1 MLPKAILDKSFMVV
15 EQVLRF
21 LYCSCSGIVSSRGLR
36 IEACCR
42 NQPNKNKLLLSLYTT
57 MELKN
62 KFKAFFSVN
71 NIVCVAMWS
80 LVT

>member
-1 MLPKAILDKSFMVV
+1 MLPKAIVGKSFMVV

-21 LYCSCSGIVSSRGLR
+21 LYCSCSGIVSSHGLR

-42 NQPNKNKLLLSLYTT
+42 NQPDKSKLLLSLYTT

-62 KFKAFFSVN
+62 KFKAVLSVN

>member
-1 MLPKAILDKSFMVV
+1 MLPKAIVGKSFMVG

-21 LYCSCSGIVSSRGLR
+21 LYCSCSGIVSSHGLR
-36 IEACCR
+36 IEACYR
-42 NQPNKNKLLLSLYTT
+42 NQPNKNILLLSLNTT

-62 KFKAFFSVN
+62 KFKAFF

-80 LVT
+80 LLT